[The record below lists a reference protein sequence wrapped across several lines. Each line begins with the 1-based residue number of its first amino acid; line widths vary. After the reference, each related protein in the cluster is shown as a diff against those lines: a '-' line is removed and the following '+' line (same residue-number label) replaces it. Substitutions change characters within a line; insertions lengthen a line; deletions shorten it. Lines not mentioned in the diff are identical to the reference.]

1 MDHHAGRITI
11 IASSTMVHQRV
22 RCMICDQPVDH
33 RVVFMTNDARVLH
46 AGCIP
51 DHVKVPTT
59 VLLQA
64 IRRLER
70 MVAKAR
76 GEDGAGPSPHDPA
89 AEDRDPEPGGS
100 EPGGSES
107 ESSVPEGSLPGGSE
121 PGGSEDPDLEPGGG
135 SEDRDPEP
143 GGSADESPENR
154 RSGNRGPDPGPGLG
168 PPAP

>member
-22 RCMICDQPVDH
+22 RCMICGQPVDH

-51 DHVKVPTT
+51 DHVRVPTT

-70 MVAKAR
+70 MVARAR
-76 GEDGAGPSPHDPA
+76 TGEDGGSERDDPA
-89 AEDRDPEPGGS
+89 TAAAADTRNPAG
-100 EPGGSES
+100 
-107 ESSVPEGSLPGGSE
+107 
-121 PGGSEDPDLEPGGG
+121 DPD
-135 SEDRDPEP
+135 D
-143 GGSADESPENR
+143 
-154 RSGNRGPDPGPGLG
+154 PDPGPT
-168 PPAP
+168 PPRPDPRTTPPRPGTGTGSPSP

>member
-33 RVVFMTNDARVLH
+33 RVVFMTSDARVLH

-76 GEDGAGPSPHDPA
+76 GEDGGAG
-89 AEDRDPEPGGS
+89 AEDS
-100 EPGGSES
+100 
-107 ESSVPEGSLPGGSE
+107 
-121 PGGSEDPDLEPGGG
+121 G
-135 SEDRDPEP
+135 SEDRDP
-143 GGSADESPENR
+143 GDR
-154 RSGNRGPDPGPGLG
+154 DLDPGPGA
-168 PPAP
+168 PPP

>member
-1 MDHHAGRITI
+1 MNHHAGRITI

-22 RCMICDQPVDH
+22 RCMICDRPVDH

-70 MVAKAR
+70 MVDRAR
-76 GEDGAGPSPHDPA
+76 NEDGDGPKGEDPA
-89 AEDRDPEPGGS
+89 TET
-100 EPGGSES
+100 
-107 ESSVPEGSLPGGSE
+107 
-121 PGGSEDPDLEPGGG
+121 
-135 SEDRDPEP
+135 
-143 GGSADESPENR
+143 
-154 RSGNRGPDPGPGLG
+154 
-168 PPAP
+168 PPAPPTTLDPDAKANPRPGASGPDSEGARNPGTSGPDDRGPPPG

>member
-1 MDHHAGRITI
+1 MDQHAGRITI

-22 RCMICDQPVDH
+22 RCMICGQPVDH

-70 MVAKAR
+70 MVAKSR
-76 GEDGAGPSPHDPA
+76 QENGIGTGPEDQDP
-89 AEDRDPEPGGS
+89 EDRGLDHGPGS
-100 EPGGSES
+100 PR
-107 ESSVPEGSLPGGSE
+107 SLG
-121 PGGSEDPDLEPGGG
+121 
-135 SEDRDPEP
+135 
-143 GGSADESPENR
+143 
-154 RSGNRGPDPGPGLG
+154 PGP
-168 PPAP
+168 PPP

>member
-11 IASSTMVHQRV
+11 IASSTMVHQRI

-51 DHVKVPTT
+51 DHVKVPTK

-70 MVAKAR
+70 MVARAR
-76 GEDGAGPSPHDPA
+76 GADGVGSSPEERSAENGGPEGGGPEDGGP
-89 AEDRDPEPGGS
+89 EDGGPDSGPG
-100 EPGGSES
+100 PR
-107 ESSVPEGSLPGGSE
+107 VPRP
-121 PGGSEDPDLEPGGG
+121 DPDP
-135 SEDRDPEP
+135 DP
-143 GGSADESPENR
+143 D
-154 RSGNRGPDPGPGLG
+154 PDPGS
-168 PPAP
+168 APS

>member
-1 MDHHAGRITI
+1 MDNHAGRITI

-22 RCMICDQPVDH
+22 RCMVCDQPVDH

-76 GEDGAGPSPHDPA
+76 REDGDGDGADD
-89 AEDRDPEPGGS
+89 EDTATDG
-100 EPGGSES
+100 
-107 ESSVPEGSLPGGSE
+107 
-121 PGGSEDPDLEPGGG
+121 DPD
-135 SEDRDPEP
+135 
-143 GGSADESPENR
+143 A
-154 RSGNRGPDPGPGLG
+154 
-168 PPAP
+168 PAPPTRTPPP

>member
-76 GEDGAGPSPHDPA
+76 REDGDGADD
-89 AEDRDPEPGGS
+89 EDTATDG
-100 EPGGSES
+100 
-107 ESSVPEGSLPGGSE
+107 
-121 PGGSEDPDLEPGGG
+121 DPD
-135 SEDRDPEP
+135 
-143 GGSADESPENR
+143 A
-154 RSGNRGPDPGPGLG
+154 
-168 PPAP
+168 PAPPTRTPPP

>member
-1 MDHHAGRITI
+1 MDQHTGRITI

-70 MVAKAR
+70 MVSRAR
-76 GEDGAGPSPHDPA
+76 QEDGIGVGLEGQDP
-89 AEDRDPEPGGS
+89 EDRGRGNRVREDQ
-100 EPGGSES
+100 
-107 ESSVPEGSLPGGSE
+107 VPEDE
-121 PGGSEDPDLEPGGG
+121 RPDH
-135 SEDRDPEP
+135 
-143 GGSADESPENR
+143 
-154 RSGNRGPDPGPGLG
+154 GPGS
-168 PPAP
+168 PPP

>member
-11 IASSTMVHQRV
+11 IASSTMVHQRA

-70 MVAKAR
+70 MVARAR
-76 GEDGAGPSPHDPA
+76 EEDGAAPSPEDQDPEHEGA
-89 AEDRDPEPGGS
+89 ENEGPEDRGPGDRGPEP
-100 EPGGSES
+100 
-107 ESSVPEGSLPGGSE
+107 
-121 PGGSEDPDLEPGGG
+121 
-135 SEDRDPEP
+135 
-143 GGSADESPENR
+143 
-154 RSGNRGPDPGPGLG
+154 
-168 PPAP
+168 PPP

>member
-1 MDHHAGRITI
+1 MDNHAGRITI

-22 RCMICDQPVDH
+22 RCMICDRPVDH

-76 GEDGAGPSPHDPA
+76 GEDGV
-89 AEDRDPEPGGS
+89 GS
-100 EPGGSES
+100 EATVPDSET
-107 ESSVPEGSLPGGSE
+107 G
-121 PGGSEDPDLEPGGG
+121 
-135 SEDRDPEP
+135 
-143 GGSADESPENR
+143 
-154 RSGNRGPDPGPGLG
+154 DPGDPGA
-168 PPAP
+168 PPP